1 MIVDTSALVA
11 ILKSEPEARSFR
23 DRLRD
28 ASEPVSISSA
38 SLLEASIVIDGGK
51 DAILSAQLDEIISD
65 FAIIVA
71 PFTEG
76 QSRLAREAYRQYGKG
91 SGNPAQLNFGDC
103 FAYALAI
110 DTDQPLLFKGEDFSK
125 TDVKIASV

>member
-28 ASEPVSISSA
+28 ASEPVTISSA

-91 SGNPAQLNFGDC
+91 SGHKAQLNFGDC

>member
-91 SGNPAQLNFGDC
+91 SGHPAQLNFGDC

-110 DTDQPLLFKGEDFSK
+110 DTDRPLLFKGEDFSK

>member
-11 ILKSEPEARSFR
+11 ILKSEPEARHFR

-28 ASEPVSISSA
+28 ASETVTISSA
-38 SLLEASIVIDGGK
+38 SLLEAGIVIDGGK
-51 DAILSAQLDEIISD
+51 DSILSAQLDEIISD

-71 PFTEG
+71 PFTEA

-91 SGNPAQLNFGDC
+91 TGHPAQLNFGDC
-103 FAYALAI
+103 FAYALAV
-110 DTDQPLLFKGEDFSK
+110 DTDRPLLFKGEDFAK

>member
-91 SGNPAQLNFGDC
+91 SGHPAQLNFGDC

-110 DTDQPLLFKGEDFSK
+110 DTDRPLLFKGEDFSK
-125 TDVKIASV
+125 TDVKIASF

>member
-91 SGNPAQLNFGDC
+91 SGHPAQLNFGDC

-110 DTDQPLLFKGEDFSK
+110 DTDRPLLLKGEDFSK
-125 TDVKIASV
+125 TDVKIASF

>member
-28 ASEPVSISSA
+28 ASEPVTISSA

-91 SGNPAQLNFGDC
+91 SGHKAQLNFGDC

-110 DTDQPLLFKGEDFSK
+110 DTDRPLLFKGEDFSK